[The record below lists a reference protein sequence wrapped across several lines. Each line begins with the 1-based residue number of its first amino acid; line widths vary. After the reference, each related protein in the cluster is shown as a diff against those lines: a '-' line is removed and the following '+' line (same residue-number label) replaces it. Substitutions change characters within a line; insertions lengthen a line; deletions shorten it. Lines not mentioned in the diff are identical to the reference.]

1 MTELTRRG
9 LLGGLLAGWGMR
21 VAAEAPVISPL
32 PRLRP
37 GGLPISAGVT
47 AAGPSAEA
55 LIAEAKLGG
64 EVAFVLADL
73 KTGAILAE
81 RQGDRR
87 MPPASTAKA
96 ITALYALAH
105 LGAGHRFNTR
115 ILATGPVSEGRVRG
129 DLILAGGGDP
139 TLSTDQLGDL
149 AAALAAAGVRSVEG
163 RFCVWA
169 GALPYLP
176 GIDDRQP
183 EWMGY
188 NPAVAGLNL
197 NFNRV
202 NFKWKQAGSGYDTSF
217 DAEGQ
222 RFVPPV
228 TVTRMKV
235 VARDLPVYTYAQSGT
250 TEDWTVSQ
258 AALGKGGS
266 RWLPV
271 RRPDRYAGDVFQTL
285 VRAHGIDLPA
295 PEVLAGLPA
304 ASELVRHD
312 SEPLPDL
319 LRDMLKY
326 STNLTAE
333 AIGMAASLRRGV
345 ASHRGSAAAMGDWLR
360 AGLGASAVHFVDH
373 SGLGGASRVTAGDM
387 VAALRHFGP
396 EAGLAAL
403 MKPVKFKDAA
413 DLGGARAPLR
423 VVAKT
428 GTLNFVS
435 GLVGYLTTAAG
446 EERVFAIYAADVERR
461 DAVPEAD
468 RERPPG
474 SASWAKRA
482 RRMQL
487 RLLGSWA

>member
-1 MTELTRRG
+1 MKGLSRRG
-9 LLGGLLAGWGMR
+9 LLGGALAGWGAR
-21 VAAEAPVISPL
+21 AFAEAPITSAL
-32 PRLRP
+32 PRPRP
-37 GGLPISAGVT
+37 AGLSVSTGAA
-47 AAGPSAEA
+47 AAGPTAEA

-64 EVAFVLADL
+64 EVAFVLADM

-96 ITALYALAH
+96 VTALYALAH
-105 LGAGHRFNTR
+105 LGAGHRFTTR

-139 TLSTDQLGDL
+139 TLSTDHLGDL

-176 GIDDRQP
+176 RIDAGQP
-183 EWMGY
+183 DWMGY

-202 NFKWKQAGSGYDTSF
+202 KFKWKQAGSGYDTSF

-222 RFVPPV
+222 RFVPAV

-250 TEDWTVSQ
+250 TEDWTVSK

-271 RRPDRYAGDVFQTL
+271 RRPDLYAGDVFQTL
-285 VRAHGIDLPA
+285 VRVHGIDLPA
-295 PEVLAGLPA
+295 PEVLAGLPDA
-304 ASELVRHD
+304 AELVRRE
-312 SEPLPDL
+312 SQPLPDL

-326 STNLTAE
+326 STNMTAE
-333 AIGMAASLRRGV
+333 AIGMTASLRRGV

-360 AGLGASAVHFVDH
+360 VGLGASAAHFVDH

-396 EAGLAAL
+396 EAGMGAL

-446 EERVFAIYAADVERR
+446 EERVFAIYAADIARR

-468 RERPPG
+468 RELPPG